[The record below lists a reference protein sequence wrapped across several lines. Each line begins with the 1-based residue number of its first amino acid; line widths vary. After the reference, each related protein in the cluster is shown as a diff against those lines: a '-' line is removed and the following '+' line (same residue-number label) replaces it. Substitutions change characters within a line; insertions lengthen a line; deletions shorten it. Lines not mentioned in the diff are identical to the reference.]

1 MTVARASLRQVPPH
15 LVPLILALLAF
26 AFASP
31 ATAQK
36 YPEKNTRLIVAFPTG
51 ASQILGILVSEKL
64 GAALGQ
70 PVVPDFR
77 PGAGGNLAA
86 ELAAKAP
93 NDGYTLLLTSPSIV
107 ISPSLYKKLGYDTM
121 RDFSAVSLLSTVPNV
136 FVIHPS
142 VPAKNIHELVKL
154 AKAHP
159 GKMSF
164 GSGGVGSS
172 NHLAGE
178 LFKSLAKVDI
188 LHVPY
193 KGASIALTHI
203 LGGEAEMVMVT
214 VPATIP
220 FINSGRL
227 RGLAVLVP
235 ERVPTV
241 PNVPTTAEAGM
252 PELVINTWYGL
263 FAPAGVRP
271 EIIQRINSEV
281 VKFMHTPEVN
291 KHLAASG
298 LVPATNTPAE
308 FGEFLRFDMEKWAR
322 VIKNANIRMD

>member
-1 MTVARASLRQVPPH
+1 MTAARTSLC
-15 LVPLILALLAF
+15 LALLVF
-26 AFASP
+26 AFALP
-31 ATAQK
+31 ASAQK
-36 YPEKNTRLIVAFPTG
+36 YPERNVRLIVAFPTG
-51 ASQILGILVSEKL
+51 ASQILGILVAEKL

-70 PVVPDFR
+70 PVVADFR

-86 ELAAKAP
+86 ELAARSPA
-93 NDGYTLLLTSPSIV
+93 DGHTLLLTSPSLV
-107 ISPSLYKKLGYDTM
+107 ISPSLYKKLNYDTM
-121 RDFSAVSLLSTVPNV
+121 RDFAAVSMLSTVPNV

-142 VPAKNIHELVKL
+142 VPAKNINELVKL

-178 LFKSLAKVDI
+178 LFKSLARVDI

-235 ERVPTV
+235 ERVPTI

-252 PELVINTWYGL
+252 PELVINTWYGV
-263 FAPAGVRP
+263 FTPAGVRP
-271 EIIQRINSEV
+271 EIIQRINAEV
-281 VKFMHTPEVN
+281 VRFMHTPEVN
-291 KHLAASG
+291 KMLAASG

-308 FGEFLRFDMEKWAR
+308 FTAFLRADLEKWAR
-322 VIKNANIRMD
+322 VIREANIRVQ

>member
-1 MTVARASLRQVPPH
+1 
-15 LVPLILALLAF
+15 
-26 AFASP
+26 
-31 ATAQK
+31 
-36 YPEKNTRLIVAFPTG
+36 
-51 ASQILGILVSEKL
+51 
-64 GAALGQ
+64 
-70 PVVPDFR
+70 
-77 PGAGGNLAA
+77 
-86 ELAAKAP
+86 
-93 NDGYTLLLTSPSIV
+93 
-107 ISPSLYKKLGYDTM
+107 
-121 RDFSAVSLLSTVPNV
+121 V

-142 VPAKNIHELVKL
+142 VPAKNVTELVKL

-220 FINSGRL
+220 FISSGRL

-235 ERVPTV
+235 ERVPTI

-263 FAPAGVRP
+263 FTPSGVRP
-271 EIIQRINSEV
+271 EIIQRINTEV

-291 KHLAASG
+291 KLLAASG
-298 LVPATNTPAE
+298 LIAATNTPAE
-308 FGEFLRFDMEKWAR
+308 FSSFVRTDMEKWSR
-322 VIKNANIRMD
+322 VIREANISVQ

>member
-1 MTVARASLRQVPPH
+1 MTAASASLRPA
-15 LVPLILALLAF
+15 LLILALAF
-26 AFASP
+26 SFP
-31 ATAQK
+31 AAAQK
-36 YPEKNTRLIVAFPTG
+36 YPERNTRLIVAFPTG
-51 ASQILGILVSEKL
+51 ASQILGLLVAEKL
-64 GAALGQ
+64 GAALGH

-77 PGAGGNLAA
+77 TGAGGNVAA
-86 ELAAKAP
+86 ELTARSP
-93 NDGYTLLLTSPSIV
+93 NDGYTLLLTSPSLA
-107 ISPSLYKKLGYDTM
+107 ISPSLYKKIGYDTM
-121 RDFSAVSLLSTVPNV
+121 RDFSTISLLSTVPNV

-142 VPAKNIHELVKL
+142 VPAKNIHELVRL

-159 GKMSF
+159 GKLSF

-241 PNVPTTAEAGM
+241 PKVPTTAESGM
-252 PELVINTWYGL
+252 PELVVNTWYGL

-281 VKFMHTPEVN
+281 VKFMHTPEIK

-298 LVPATNTPAE
+298 LDPVTNSPAE
-308 FGEFLRFDMEKWAR
+308 FSSYLRADMEKWAR
-322 VIKNANIRMD
+322 VIKEANISVQ

>member
-1 MTVARASLRQVPPH
+1 
-15 LVPLILALLAF
+15 
-26 AFASP
+26 
-31 ATAQK
+31 
-36 YPEKNTRLIVAFPTG
+36 
-51 ASQILGILVSEKL
+51 
-64 GAALGQ
+64 
-70 PVVPDFR
+70 
-77 PGAGGNLAA
+77 
-86 ELAAKAP
+86 
-93 NDGYTLLLTSPSIV
+93 
-107 ISPSLYKKLGYDTM
+107 
-121 RDFSAVSLLSTVPNV
+121 VPNV

-142 VPAKNIHELVKL
+142 VPAKNVTELVKL

-220 FINSGRL
+220 FISSGRL

-235 ERVPTV
+235 ERVPTI

-263 FAPAGVRP
+263 FTPSGVRP
-271 EIIQRINSEV
+271 EIIQRINTEV

-291 KHLAASG
+291 KLLAASG
-298 LVPATNTPAE
+298 LIAATNTPAE
-308 FGEFLRFDMEKWAR
+308 FSSFVRTDMEKWSR
-322 VIKNANIRMD
+322 VIREANISVQ

>member
-1 MTVARASLRQVPPH
+1 MSAAKASLC
-15 LVPLILALLAF
+15 LALLF
-26 AFASP
+26 VFASALP
-31 ATAQK
+31 AAAQK
-36 YPEKNTRLIVAFPTG
+36 YPEKNVRLIVAFPTG

-70 PVVPDFR
+70 PVPADFR

-93 NDGYTLLLTSPSIV
+93 ADGHTLLLTSPSLV
-107 ISPSLYKKLGYDTM
+107 ISPSLYKKLNYDTM
-121 RDFSAVSLLSTVPNV
+121 RDFTPVSMLSTVPNV

-142 VPAKNIHELVKL
+142 VPAKNINELVKL

-220 FINSGRL
+220 FITSGRL

-235 ERVPTV
+235 ERLPTL

-263 FAPAGVRP
+263 FAPAGVRL

-291 KHLAASG
+291 KQLAASG
-298 LVPATNTPAE
+298 LIPATNTPAE
-308 FGEFLRFDMEKWAR
+308 FSAFVRTDLEKWSR
-322 VIKNANIRMD
+322 VIREANITVQ